1 MRHRTIAVVTFTAAL
16 ALAGSQTGCDKNRS
30 PTAPPPPQ
38 PQPQPQVVVARAT
51 FSLEIR
57 PANASR
63 NHPLSGE
70 VQVDGQSLWSGTIP
84 QTYCYANGYCET
96 SSVGPL
102 GRSGTLNAGP
112 HTLRFRVTDQQ
123 RSPTGYYVSGSVL
136 LTWSNG
142 RGENVASWQDVPV
155 HLRTGEEWSTEFTV
169 PAGPPS

>member
-38 PQPQPQVVVARAT
+38 PQPQPVVARAS

-84 QTYCYANGYCET
+84 QTY
-96 SSVGPL
+96 
-102 GRSGTLNAGP
+102 
-112 HTLRFRVTDQQ
+112 
-123 RSPTGYYVSGSVL
+123 
-136 LTWSNG
+136 
-142 RGENVASWQDVPV
+142 
-155 HLRTGEEWSTEFTV
+155 
-169 PAGPPS
+169 